1 MTAPSRQPARASS
14 VVLLNHAAATAR
26 QRDLRPDALA
36 ERLAAAGFPAEVAMV
51 PGEELGAAA
60 RRAVADGAPVV
71 VAAGGDGTVGTVAGA
86 VAGTATALGVL
97 PLGAFN
103 HFARDAG
110 IPDDLDAAAAVLAA
124 DHRRRLDLVEI
135 SREGGGEPLP
145 MVNNAI
151 LGFYPKAV
159 QRRRSGGGR
168 RLRKALWTLAALVPT
183 LRRPPFLDLRLDS
196 DGERRR
202 ATTPFVFIGNNEY
215 RMSLFS
221 FGARPRLDEGRLF
234 VSLVRSSSRRSL
246 LPLLLLYAV
255 SDLGRHRRVEQW
267 SAGDLTVEADERGID
282 LFIDGE
288 VHRLAPPLHFRIRPG
303 ALEMVAPPAEGGMIG
318 G

>member
-1 MTAPSRQPARASS
+1 MTAPRRHPA
-14 VVLLNHAAATAR
+14 VVLLNRAAATAR

-36 ERLAAAGFPAEVAMV
+36 ERLAAAGFPAEVVVV
-51 PGEELGAAA
+51 PGEELVAAA
-60 RRAVADGAPVV
+60 RRAVAGGAPVV
-71 VAAGGDGTVGTVAGA
+71 VAAGGDGTISGVAGV
-86 VAGTATALGVL
+86 VAGTGTALGVL

-124 DHRRRLDLVEI
+124 GHRRRLDVVEL
-135 SREGGGEPLP
+135 SATGGHDPLP

-159 QRRRSGGGR
+159 RRRRSGGGR
-168 RLRKALWTLAALVPT
+168 RLRKALATLSALVPT
-183 LRRPPFLDLRLDS
+183 LRRPPFLDLRLEV

-202 ATTPFVFIGNNEY
+202 ATTPFVFVGNNEY

-255 SDLGRHRRVEQW
+255 SDLGRHPRVEQW
-267 SAGDLTVEADERGID
+267 SRSELTVAADRRELD
-282 LFIDGE
+282 VFVDGE
-288 VHRLAPPLHFRIRPG
+288 LHRLAPPLHFRTRPG
-303 ALEMVAPPAEGGMIG
+303 ALEVVAPPAAEG
-318 G
+318 